1 VKISKTIIQILKNTV
16 SSWGMV
22 AVQAAVGLI
31 MVPFLLGQMGREGY
45 GVIGIIAAI
54 IGFSNIAD
62 LGLRQA
68 LNRELAEKVA
78 LEDKEGFRSLSSSAL
93 LLYVGIALLIG
104 GTGAMLAPW
113 LCSVFNVGEQYRGVV
128 ILLLRTYAPF
138 TVLLSFVTPVF
149 TAGICS
155 FMRYDVQ
162 NHITMVSQ
170 LLISLMLFAS
180 LSVSDA
186 NPLIIWCMVMMVG
199 GLIRIGAMWFFYRKV
214 CFGGQLSVRFIDFK
228 ILRPLFSLGGSMY
241 VLQLTQMLSV
251 QMDPLIISSFIGP
264 AGVAVYQAGSR
275 VPQMIRPLVEALTSQ
290 LTPLTTKY
298 HVASNRKRE
307 QQVLILGTKYT
318 LYLGA
323 FFSAAMILFA
333 DPFCHLW
340 LFDKLGEDVQI
351 VALVLKMWAVANLFN
366 HAGGSQWSILLA
378 KRKMKFAIGLNV
390 PVAIFN
396 FILSVILVGYTD
408 LGLVGVLVGTV
419 VSECIRRPVVQWYV
433 SNIIGLK
440 FRTYILRAYVTPILF
455 LLLLVGFG
463 ALGLSWVTIEDWGQL
478 ILLGLAMG
486 VFSAILLSV
495 MEWQLIGMYLGRA
508 VSQIHKRRF

>member
-1 VKISKTIIQILKNTV
+1 
-16 SSWGMV
+16 M
-22 AVQAAVGLI
+22 QAAVGLI

-62 LGLRQA
+62 LGLRAA
-68 LNRELAEKVA
+68 LERELAEKVA
-78 LEDKEGFRSLSSSAL
+78 EQDTEGFRKLSSTAL
-93 LLYVGIALLIG
+93 ILYVGIALLIG
-104 GTGAMLAPW
+104 GIGAMIAPW
-113 LCSVFNVGEQYRGVV
+113 LCSVFNVGEQYRDVV

-199 GLIRIGAMWFFYRKV
+199 GLIRIGAMWFFYRRV

-275 VPQMIRPLVEALTSQ
+275 LPQMVNPLVGALTGQ

-333 DPFCHLW
+333 DPFCRLW

-351 VALVLKMWAVANLFN
+351 VALVLKMWAVVSLFN
-366 HAGGSQWSILLA
+366 YAAGSQWSILLA
-378 KRKMKFAIGLNV
+378 KRKINFV
-390 PVAIFN
+390 VAVSSVTSVFN
-396 FILSVILVGYTD
+396 IILSVYLVGFTS
-408 LGLVGVLVGTV
+408 LGVVGVLVGTV
-419 VSECIRRPVVQWYV
+419 ITEILRRPLLAWYV
-433 SNIIGLK
+433 SGQVHLSVFEYIRSGYMLPVIYLLTLFFGSRLLFFSRAGGCKSFLINGAVYSFAGLIC
-440 FRTYILRAYVTPILF
+440 FF
-455 LLLLVGFG
+455 LLERKEIVN
-463 ALGLSWVTIEDWGQL
+463 ALRLRS
-478 ILLGLAMG
+478 
-486 VFSAILLSV
+486 
-495 MEWQLIGMYLGRA
+495 
-508 VSQIHKRRF
+508 KK